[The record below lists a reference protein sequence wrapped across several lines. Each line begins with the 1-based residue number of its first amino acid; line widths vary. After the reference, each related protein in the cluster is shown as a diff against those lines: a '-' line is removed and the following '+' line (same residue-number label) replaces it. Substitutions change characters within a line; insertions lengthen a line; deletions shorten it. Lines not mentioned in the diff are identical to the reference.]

1 MTLRDIFALGAVAI
15 LTVSGCSK
23 KEEPPPAAPKAAAPA
38 KQPEMPPSHPPATG
52 APQAQPAPSAPTPA
66 KREIMVPEEVKNT
79 WKAVVLQ
86 VTDKSTNTSQDL
98 TVDVGQTSKVGGLD
112 ITVDTFLPAFTM
124 TGDALTS
131 SSNETTNPAAKV
143 TVKEN
148 GQEIFSAFLFSMH
161 PDVHPFQ
168 HEKYSIILKDF
179 VKK

>member
-1 MTLRDIFALGAVAI
+1 MNLRDVFALGVVALLAI
-15 LTVSGCSK
+15 SGCSK

-38 KQPEMPPSHPPATG
+38 KQPEMPPSHPPTTG
-52 APQAQPAPSAPTPA
+52 APQGQQTPPAPAPV
-66 KREIMVPEEVKNT
+66 KREIVVPDEVKNT

-86 VTDKSTNTSQDL
+86 VTDKSTSTSQDV
-98 TVDVGQTSKVGGLD
+98 TVDVGQTSKMGGLD

-124 TGDALTS
+124 TGNALTS